1 MNPELVVLEGEG
13 NITDEHIELARAVN
27 SLNDFDLDRLL
38 KGEFYPDDSMY
49 LENKYP
55 EMMGIAVTAITSV
68 IGAVGGLVSRI
79 AKRVRARRNARR
91 KRKSQGNAQRKQ
103 AIQQQNMI
111 RAIAIKNQQDKKK
124 QMNTVYALVGVG
136 LLAYLL

>member
-1 MNPELVVLEGEG
+1 MNPELVVLEGEN
-13 NITDEHIELARAVN
+13 NISDEHIELARAVN
-27 SLNDFDLDRLL
+27 SLNDFDLNRLL
-38 KGEFYPDDSMY
+38 NGEFYPDDSNY

-55 EMMGIAVTAITSV
+55 EMLGIAVTAITSV
-68 IGAVGGLVSRI
+68 VGAVGGLISRI

-91 KRKSQGNAQRKQ
+91 KRKSQGNTQRKQ